1 MGETNRKTLDT
12 YGLAAADYIANSPQT
27 VEGYLQQWIDAC
39 FVDIPQ
45 DAPILEVGSGGGR
58 DADYLEG
65 NLGFTN
71 LDRSDASPAF
81 VEHLRGRTEQGAAQL
96 NVLED
101 EIATGKYRVI
111 FADAVMLHFD
121 DQELPIALENIYRGL
136 QDGGEFFFTTARP
149 AGEVSAS
156 EWSNNK
162 LGMDRYFNRL
172 RESTLRQQLE
182 MAGFAADDTVVLT
195 DLSGKWY
202 HVATRKVVA

>member
-81 VEHLRGRTEQGAAQL
+81 VEH
-96 NVLED
+96 
-101 EIATGKYRVI
+101 
-111 FADAVMLHFD
+111 
-121 DQELPIALENIYRGL
+121 
-136 QDGGEFFFTTARP
+136 
-149 AGEVSAS
+149 
-156 EWSNNK
+156 
-162 LGMDRYFNRL
+162 
-172 RESTLRQQLE
+172 
-182 MAGFAADDTVVLT
+182 
-195 DLSGKWY
+195 
-202 HVATRKVVA
+202 